1 MRLKDKVYLYI
12 EELISNGKLK
22 SGYPIVETVFAERLH
37 VSRTPVREALKD
49 LENDGFVISYP
60 GKGTFVRQ
68 ITTKDIENIYD
79 VRSSLEVLAL
89 EKSFDSL
96 DEYILLDL
104 KEKYINL
111 EKNFS
116 WEIARKL
123 DEDFHNYFINKAN
136 NETLSEILIKL
147 NKQVSVYRT
156 IASKDPNRSEK
167 TINEHMKII
176 EAISR
181 KDKDLAIEALKIHLD
196 SVKKSAIEASLM

>member
-1 MRLKDKVYLYI
+1 MGIRFFNFSSTIHATVIITVLPYLRWKKSDDCNLSQI
-12 EELISNGKLK
+12 GRHHNISNL
-22 SGYPIVETVFAERLH
+22 S
-37 VSRTPVREALKD
+37 
-49 LENDGFVISYP
+49 
-60 GKGTFVRQ
+60 
-68 ITTKDIENIYD
+68 KDIENIYE
-79 VRSSLEVLAL
+79 VRLSLEVLAL

-96 DEYILLDL
+96 DQNILLDL

-111 EKNFS
+111 EKKFS

-167 TINEHMKII
+167 TIKEHMKII
-176 EAISR
+176 EAISK
-181 KDKDLAIEALKIHLD
+181 KDKAKAIESLKIHLN

>member
-22 SGYPIVETVFAERLH
+22 SGDPIVETVFAERLH

-96 DEYILLDL
+96 DEYILLNL

-181 KDKDLAIEALKIHLD
+181 KDKDLAIEALKIHLE
-196 SVKKSAIEASLM
+196 SVKKSEIEASVM

>member
-22 SGYPIVETVFAERLH
+22 SGDPIVETVFAERLH

-96 DEYILLDL
+96 DEYILLNL